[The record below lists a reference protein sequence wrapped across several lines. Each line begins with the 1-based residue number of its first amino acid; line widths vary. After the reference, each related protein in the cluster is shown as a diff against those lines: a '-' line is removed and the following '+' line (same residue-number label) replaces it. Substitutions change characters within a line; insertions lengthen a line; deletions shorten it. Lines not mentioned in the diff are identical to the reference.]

1 MVNRRD
7 FLFAAALAA
16 ASPYRALAA
25 GPAAPLVLVTAD
37 LEERVLA
44 VDAASG
50 RVRRTIPTL
59 AYPRS
64 IEAVGDVAVVAHSD
78 LGAVSLID
86 AASLRVAY
94 VLRGFGEPR
103 YTAAHPD
110 RLHAYVTDAAR
121 GELVAL
127 DLRRGRVLARARVGS
142 RARHVTIDPAG
153 TKVWV
158 ALGSKAE
165 EVAVVDIR
173 MPARPRLIARF
184 RPPFRAHDV
193 ACAPDG
199 RHLWVSSGD
208 RFELAVYDARGG
220 RLLARPSG
228 DWPPQHVTFA
238 GGTVYVTSG
247 WSGHAAAAQGKR
259 PAPRAGPGA
268 GWLLQRPVRTG
279 PSRHAVARAR
289 HADDPRRARPA
300 APEHA
305 GREVLTRRLPRL
317 ALAAATPAEH
327 LRRSAVELLRDVR
340 VREQAPHAAR
350 ADE

>member
-25 GPAAPLVLVTAD
+25 GPDAPLVLVTAD

-165 EVAVVDIR
+165 EVAVLDIR

-247 WSGHAAAAQGKR
+247 WSGTLRLHRATGR
-259 PAPRAGPGA
+259 P
-268 GWLLQRPVRTG
+268 LEQVPVPVGSYNVQYGRGRVVT
-279 PSRHAVARAR
+279 PSL
-289 HADDPRRARPA
+289 
-300 APEHA
+300 
-305 GREVLTRRLPRL
+305 GRGTLTILDERGR
-317 ALAAATPAEH
+317 
-327 LRRSAVELLRDVR
+327 LLRSTR
-340 VREQAPHAAR
+340 VAKSSHDACLVSR
-350 ADE
+350 